1 MTTLS
6 RRRLLRALGAAAAA
20 LPLAS
25 GAAFAQ
31 DEPLKVAFVY
41 IGPVGDFGWT
51 YAHDQGRLAVDEH
64 FGDKVQT
71 TIVEN
76 VAEGPDAERII
87 RQLAQDGNKLIFT
100 TSFGYMN
107 PTLKVAR
114 QFPDVYFEHATGYQR
129 AENMAIYNA
138 RFYEGRA
145 VLGTMAAM
153 MSQTGKAGYI
163 ASFPIPEVVMGI
175 NAFQLAAQKVN
186 PDFKTQV
193 VWASTWY
200 DPAKEAD
207 AARALLDQG
216 SDIITQHTDS
226 PAALQAAEERGAYA
240 FGQATDMSQFAPRA
254 HLTAIVDDWSP
265 YYIKRVQA
273 VLDGTWESTDSWAGM
288 KEGEVVMSPFRDNVP
303 AEVAAAANEIIE
315 GTKTG
320 AYHIFTGPIY
330 DQAGELRVP
339 EGEVM
344 SDADLLKMDWYVQ
357 GVQS

>member
-1 MTTLS
+1 MLIIS
-6 RRRLLRALGAAAAA
+6 RRRVLGALGAAAA
-20 LPLAS
+20 LPLAP
-25 GAAFAQ
+25 GLGFAQ
-31 DEPLKVAFVY
+31 DGPLKVAFVY

-51 YAHDQGRLAVDEH
+51 YAHDQGRLAVDAH
-64 FGDKVQT
+64 FGDAVQT

-87 RQLAQDGNKLIFT
+87 RQLAQEGNKLIFT

-129 AENMAIYNA
+129 ADNMAIYNA

-145 VLGTMAAM
+145 VIGTMAGM

-186 PDFKTQV
+186 PDFTTQV
-193 VWASTWY
+193 VWVSTWY

-216 SDIITQHTDS
+216 ADIITQHTDS
-226 PAALQAAEERGAYA
+226 PAALQAAEERGAFA
-240 FGQATDMSQFAPRA
+240 FGQATDMAQFAPRA

-273 VLDGTWESTDSWAGM
+273 VLDGTWESSDTWAGM
-288 KEGEVVMSPFRDNVP
+288 AEGEVVMSPFRENVP
-303 AEVAAAANEIIE
+303 AEVAEAANAVIAGIKD
-315 GTKTG
+315 GSFN
-320 AYHIFTGPIY
+320 IFAGPIY

-339 EGEVM
+339 EGESL
-344 SDADLLKMDWYVQ
+344 SDADLLSMDWYVQ